1 MNSKYVLNTG
11 SATLHIVGYCHF
23 TKHEKPEWKYF
34 QTEEEAYNYA
44 GRNIKPCKLCAQKKE
59 EILRI
64 N

>member
-1 MNSKYVLNTG
+1 MNPKYVLNKDR
-11 SATLHIVGYCHF
+11 ATLHRVGYCHL
-23 TKHEKPEWKYF
+23 TMYIKPEWKSL

-44 GRNIKPCKLCAQKKE
+44 GRNIKPCKICEKKKE